1 MIPLI
6 NQVTNEKA
14 LQNAINRFRER
25 RIILPT
31 FEQQRNPDLIP
42 GQIKDQIKNI
52 GLWEIN
58 PLNLFRITW
67 KNEPKEKG
75 GLYGNVNYLEL
86 PKELTGVNARIVLLI
101 GKWFPTGAH
110 KVGAAYGCLAPRI
123 TTGEFD
129 PTYHKAVW
137 PSTGNYCRGGAFD
150 SKLMGTESVAILPE
164 EMSQER
170 FSWLKNEIGSE
181 VIATPGCESN
191 VKEIYDK
198 CWEIKETRPDCIVF
212 NQFDEFGNAAWHF
225 NTTGKALE
233 EVFNKLKT
241 ERSKLAAYISATG
254 SAGTIA
260 AGDYLRTIAPHIKVV
275 ASEALQCPTIL
286 MNGFGGHRIEG
297 IGDKH
302 IPWIHNVKNTDVV
315 TAIDDEDC
323 MRVLR
328 LFNEKEG
335 QDYLNS
341 LGIEKETI
349 EQLHLLGISGIGNL
363 LSSIKTAKYFEFTED
378 DVVFTIATDSADMY
392 QSRINELNKERGS
405 YSEIQAV
412 KDYEKCIL
420 GCTIDYMKELN
431 YYDRKAVHN
440 LKYFTWIEQQG
451 KNVEDLN
458 QLWYDS
464 EIWNKQFSQVDRWDE
479 LIREFNERTGLLK
492 DIR

>member
-25 RIILPT
+25 KIILPT

-42 GQIKDQIKNI
+42 DQIKDQIKNI

-86 PKELTGVNARIVLLI
+86 PKKLTGVNARIVLLI

-254 SAGTIA
+254 SAGSIA

-363 LSSIKTAKYFEFTED
+363 LSTIKTAKYFEFTED

-405 YSEIQAV
+405 YSKIQAV

-431 YYDRKAVHN
+431 YYDRKAIHN
-440 LKYFTWIEQQG
+440 LKYFTWVEQQG

-458 QLWYDS
+458 QLWYDN
-464 EIWNKQFSQVDRWDE
+464 EIWDKQFSQVDHWDE